1 MLVFAPYVKGKR
13 SGNSVCRSA
22 CDYVHALPIRA
33 TIVVDNRLAKVKSIV
48 QRCTRN
54 SNGSLVYRVQ
64 ADTNIPCAFESGS
77 FFLEFFCERLM
88 NSGHLAFIPS
98 VTKSLRPFF

>member
-13 SGNSVCRSA
+13 SGNSVCRST

-54 SNGSLVYRVQ
+54 SSGSLVHRVQ
-64 ADTNIPCAFESGS
+64 ANTNIRCAFEPGG
-77 FFLEFFCERLM
+77 FFPEFLRQGLM